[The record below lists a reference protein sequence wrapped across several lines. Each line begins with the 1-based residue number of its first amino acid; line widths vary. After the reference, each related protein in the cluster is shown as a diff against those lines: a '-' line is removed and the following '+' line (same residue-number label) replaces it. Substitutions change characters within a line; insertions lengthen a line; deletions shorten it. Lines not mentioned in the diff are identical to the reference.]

1 MNKEQNKILRIIC
14 LILSSIFLLA
24 GIVKNSFLYGL
35 AVPAILISVFL
46 YLKKNSINTVVSNDE
61 VPAQASELSDIKK
74 SINSREG
81 DLILG
86 AALITMR
93 ELAND
98 HSVGVGKCYDE
109 EQKDKLIFDCL
120 VDIEKTLFEKNKIKA
135 VRLRLMNLMLSCAE
149 MDVLL
154 MKPPTMH
161 KFLSGALEE
170 KIVDLFNANES
181 LQKDLQPGL
190 PTQFTFEDLK
200 NEIMHRHILCHFYM
214 SAYNTVRIS
223 LKDFVDDPKKDWF
236 RVCYISFCIWQE
248 DVYRRDLNMPLLVEN
263 PSQTIALSGWASI
276 ATEDTDDLRESF
288 ETRWKICFNEHSPFF
303 EIAV

>member
-120 VDIEKTLFEKNKIKA
+120 VDIEKTLFEKDKIKA
-135 VRLRLMNLMLSCAE
+135 VRLRLMSLMLSCAE

-161 KFLSGALEE
+161 RLLSGELEE
-170 KIVDLFNANES
+170 KIVELFNVNEF

-190 PTQFTFEDLK
+190 PTEFSFEDLK
-200 NEIMHRHILCHFYM
+200 NEIMHRYILCHFYM

-223 LKDFVDDPKKDWF
+223 LKDFVDDSKKDWF
-236 RVCYISFCIWQE
+236 RACYISFCIWQE
-248 DVYRRDLNMPLLVEN
+248 NVYRTDLNMPVLIEN
-263 PSQTIALSGWASI
+263 QLKSIAFSGWASI
-276 ATEDTDDLRESF
+276 AKENPNDLRESF
-288 ETRWKICFNEHSPFF
+288 EIKWRNCFNEPSPFF

>member
-1 MNKEQNKILRIIC
+1 MNKEQNTIIRNTC
-14 LILSSIFLLA
+14 LILSTIFLFA
-24 GIVKNSFLYGL
+24 GIIKGSFLYGL
-35 AVPAILISVFL
+35 VVPAVLISLFL
-46 YLKKNSINTVVSNDE
+46 YLKKSSINTGASNGKIA
-61 VPAQASELSDIKK
+61 AQASELSEIKK
-74 SINSREG
+74 SINSRE
-81 DLILG
+81 DDPILG

-98 HSVGVGKCYDE
+98 HSVGVGKFYDE

-120 VDIEKTLFEKNKIKA
+120 IDIEKTLFEKDKIKA

-161 KFLSGALEE
+161 RFLSGELEE
-170 KIVDLFNANES
+170 KIVELFNVSEF
-181 LQKDLQPGL
+181 LQKDLRPGL

-200 NEIMHRHILCHFYM
+200 NEIMHRYILCHFYM

-223 LKDFVDDPKKDWF
+223 LKDFVDDSKKDWF
-236 RVCYISFCIWQE
+236 RACYISFCIWQE
-248 DVYRRDLNMPLLVEN
+248 NVYRSDLNMPLLIEN
-263 PSQTIALSGWASI
+263 QLKSIALSGWASI
-276 ATEDTDDLRESF
+276 AKENSNDLRESF
-288 ETRWKICFNEHSPFF
+288 EMKWRECFNEPSPFF